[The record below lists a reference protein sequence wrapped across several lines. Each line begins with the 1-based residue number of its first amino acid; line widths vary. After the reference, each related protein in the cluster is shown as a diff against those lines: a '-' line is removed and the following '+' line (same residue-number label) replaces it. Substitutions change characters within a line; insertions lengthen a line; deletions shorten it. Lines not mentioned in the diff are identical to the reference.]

1 MSQMKVYW
9 AWGVLRGGG
18 SGPEILAAAAAQH
31 AGRRC
36 SDSGAFGHHGGG
48 KGSRSKLMPI
58 HLVVTAERKFWR
70 CVETG
75 GAPALFG
82 VEPPKPRI
90 KIEAN
95 SR

>member
-1 MSQMKVYW
+1 
-9 AWGVLRGGG
+9 
-18 SGPEILAAAAAQH
+18 
-31 AGRRC
+31 
-36 SDSGAFGHHGGG
+36 
-48 KGSRSKLMPI
+48 MPI

-90 KIEAN
+90 EAVPR
-95 SR
+95 SLLRSLRGSGRLIGQGRAQEPGAE